1 MPVLVPLVNW
11 LELGVEG
18 VVEEVPVGVAIGG
31 RTRFTGALVGGV
43 VTIQSSSSPQ
53 APSSNEVAS
62 KAVAARPAEPFR
74 RCKALLPLIN
84 FCCSE

>member
-1 MPVLVPLVNW
+1 MLDPLVNW

-18 VVEEVPVGVAIGG
+18 VEVESLGVAIGG

-43 VTIQSSSSPQ
+43 VTIQSSSSPH
-53 APSSNEVAS
+53 APNNNEVAS
-62 KAVAARPAEPFR
+62 KAEAAKPPAPFKR
-74 RCKALLPLIN
+74 WRALLPPIN